1 MSREENIAVYNNTV
15 VLANQGGYMSPKG
28 EQIRI
33 HNQEEMING
42 TKFYGKKVVN
52 DYDAIPRYETEVKV
66 IDKDCI
72 YAAKDLIDRGFNP
85 CMLNMASFSTPGG
98 GVMKGSSAQEENI
111 FRRSNI
117 FKSLYQFHSVGENFG
132 VEQREERY
140 PLDYNFGGIYTP
152 HVTIFKGGSDT
163 RYTLLEE
170 PFEVAVVSVSAVKNP
185 TLKNGKL
192 EPWVIDTTKSK
203 IRQIF
208 DIALE
213 NGHDSLVLSAFG
225 CGAYKTPPT
234 EMAKLFKEVIESKK
248 YKGVFKAIHF
258 AIINVASTNGSHN
271 PQGNFQPFKDVLG

>member
-1 MSREENIAVYNNTV
+1 MTREENVAVYNNTV
-15 VLANQGGYMSPKG
+15 VIVNQGGYMSPKG
-28 EQIRI
+28 EEIRI
-33 HNQEEMING
+33 HSQEEMVNG
-42 TKFYGKKVVN
+42 TKFYGKKVVI

-117 FKSLYQFHSVGENFG
+117 FKSLYQFHSIGENLG
-132 VEQREERY
+132 IKQREERY

-203 IRQIF
+203 IRQIL

-234 EMAKLFKEVIESKK
+234 EMAKLFKEVIESKN
-248 YKGVFKAIHF
+248 YKGAFKVIHF
-258 AIINVASTNGSHN
+258 AIINVPSTNGSHN
-271 PQGNFQPFKDVLG
+271 PEGNFQPFKNVLG